1 MSAKTKSSHNLK
13 RQGDPLGNL
22 KKLSS
27 PPPSII
33 TPYFFTIF
41 CLDEILKKN
50 LYLSKYAKSHDQPH
64 LGDTIELSS

>member
-1 MSAKTKSSHNLK
+1 MSTKTKSSHNLK
-13 RQGDPLGNL
+13 RQGDPLGNF

-27 PPPSII
+27 PPSII
-33 TPYFFTIF
+33 TPYFFTHF

-64 LGDTIELSS
+64 LGNTIELSS